1 MEKLGSRKACYTSN
15 DIVDPAVLSSTNKV
29 IHKKKKFNYL
39 ELEKSFIPLALPF
52 FNGLTTHDITT
63 HGTPRVFNLHI
74 LALCFRHVYVCPR
87 IRFVVVS
94 LLLSYIPPSS
104 QEKEKK
110 KKKKT
115 KPEEKKKQI
124 IIHPSDNELSIA
136 SIVMFAW
143 SSTSMPFAD

>member
-29 IHKKKKFNYL
+29 IHKKKKINYL
-39 ELEKSFIPLALPF
+39 ELENSFIPWALPF

-74 LALCFRHVYVCPR
+74 SALCFRHVYVCSR

-94 LLLSYIPPSS
+94 LLLSYYSSFIPRKRKEK
-104 QEKEKK
+104 EKEKK
-110 KKKKT
+110 NQTRKKKN
-115 KPEEKKKQI
+115 KQ
-124 IIHPSDNELSIA
+124 LSIHLIM
-136 SIVMFAW
+136 SF
-143 SSTSMPFAD
+143 P

>member
-29 IHKKKKFNYL
+29 IHKKKKINYL
-39 ELEKSFIPLALPF
+39 ELENSFIPLALPF

-74 LALCFRHVYVCPR
+74 SALCFRHVYVCPR

-110 KKKKT
+110 RKT
-115 KPEEKKKQI
+115 KPEKKKKKQI

-136 SIVMFAW
+136 SIVMLAW